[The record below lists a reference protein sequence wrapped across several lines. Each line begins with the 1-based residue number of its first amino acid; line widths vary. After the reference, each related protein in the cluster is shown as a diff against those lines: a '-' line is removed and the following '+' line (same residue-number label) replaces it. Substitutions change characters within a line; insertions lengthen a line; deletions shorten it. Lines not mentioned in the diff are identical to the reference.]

1 MSNKRK
7 FNQEKPEECIICTE
21 KLDDESSLSCGHW
34 VHLHCVQKQF
44 KAECPICRHPLDI
57 VVTGTLPQP
66 YMPEPI
72 FIRRGLILGDVVE
85 HFFETDLPDLEDEN
99 DSNHEEENE
108 SNHEED
114 ESNHEED
121 ESNHEEDEE
130 DEEDE
135 SNHEEDDES
144 NHEDEEND
152 SEHECACE
160 ECEESSWRK
169 KGFTH
174 REEDDEYDEE
184 NPYGDEVTY
193 EDV

>member
-99 DSNHEEENE
+99 DSNHEEE
-108 SNHEED
+108 D
-114 ESNHEED
+114 ESNH
-121 ESNHEEDEE
+121 
-130 DEEDE
+130 EEDE